1 MFAIRFQCNVLF
13 FSRNNFLANDL
24 SRLGP
29 GHTHLVKSFG
39 QVIWLPLEIYFL
51 YEEDALGIQDSKTP
65 FLIRQSDEKLR
76 PKNRLTKGL
85 DQMT

>member
-1 MFAIRFQCNVLF
+1 MLF
-13 FSRNNFLANDL
+13 L
-24 SRLGP
+24 SLGP
-29 GHTHLVKSFG
+29 GHTGLVKSFG

-65 FLIRQSDEKLR
+65 FNFFIRQSDEKLR

>member
-1 MFAIRFQCNVLF
+1 VL
-13 FSRNNFLANDL
+13 AQVA
-24 SRLGP
+24 LGP
-29 GHTHLVKSFG
+29 GNTGLAKSFG

>member
-1 MFAIRFQCNVLF
+1 MLF
-13 FSRNNFLANDL
+13 L
-24 SRLGP
+24 SLGP
-29 GHTHLVKSFG
+29 GHTGLVKSFG

-65 FLIRQSDEKLR
+65 CNFLIRQSDEKLR
-76 PKNRLTKGL
+76 PKNRLTKEL